1 MPFSETVTESFGQ
14 LVIQGILLMRFDW
27 LVKKDDFDSFGIN
40 FQMFVL
46 ASMSISFFT
55 MVKAVLAY
63 HNRTRESLRMVF
75 SLSSFCTVLM
85 LVVILLVK
93 IGVYIFGFQ
102 NTPGLFF
109 VPVIVKISL
118 TWVLMSIFDPN
129 FPLMAAHDKIT
140 YLLVSFLVPT
150 SIPSKDKKKSRMG
163 RNYGISLFL
172 FYAECSLIVL
182 YAVIMKKY
190 YLFELFRGSYK
201 KIPKFLGLSHFNFET
216 VLHICITTF
225 CSFNIN
231 LLIFINIIL
240 TMIIKVAFLL
250 FLICLAATLVSG
262 ILRCLQQEQLS

>member
-46 ASMSISFFT
+46 ASMSISFFC

-63 HNRTRESLRMVF
+63 HKRTRESLRMIF
-75 SLSSFCTVLM
+75 SLNTVCTVLM

-102 NTPGLFF
+102 NTPALFF

-118 TWVLMSIFDPN
+118 TWVLMSIFDSN

-182 YAVIMKKY
+182 YAVMIKKHY
-190 YLFELFRGSYK
+190 HFKLFRDFYK
-201 KIPKFLGLSHFNFET
+201 EFPKLLRLSQFHFET
-216 VLHICITTF
+216 VEYIN
-225 CSFNIN
+225 FN
-231 LLIFINIIL
+231 
-240 TMIIKVAFLL
+240 L
-250 FLICLAATLVSG
+250 FLP
-262 ILRCLQQEQLS
+262 LSASPSMKSS